1 MLSNLPSSLPVR
13 QLPRFWTDFIPGRGK
28 LALPHCKEHSLPQIL
43 PTRLTY
49 AESFRCIGSAC
60 EDTCCQ
66 GWSVPVDQAAY
77 EKFQQLPD
85 GPLRSLIEASVIE
98 ASILSA
104 PPGAVD
110 EKAFKS
116 ASFAQIRMDSQNQC
130 PLLTEE
136 RLCRI
141 HASLGEGFLPRIC
154 ATYPRVVHEI
164 GGFEETALALSC
176 PEAARLI
183 LLDPKLLAP
192 VRLARNGLAAVRQA
206 RYAPAEAAVGGG
218 LLSLLPWFRPIRQV
232 VLALVADRAYPLWQR
247 LFLLGVFCRRLDTIA
262 SGELPRS
269 IPDFLAD
276 FEATVASRSLLTAM
290 ETLPRDCAAQ
300 LDVVLRLAGMLLH
313 RSNVRPRFVE
323 CIQAFTAGIG
333 NAPGAT
339 LESLTAH
346 YAQAHDRYFEPFLR
360 RQPHILENYLANTIL
375 RCRFPFRRKGA
386 PAETPL
392 SMARE
397 CALLTAQF
405 ALVRGL
411 LIGVAGFHGEAFSA
425 AHVVHAVQAA
435 SKHFEHHP
443 EFSRLAYELLVE
455 SRMDGAR
462 GLAILLRDAEPEAA
476 SRVVRPAS
484 PEVRAL
490 GPREVKAT
498 STNF

>member
-1 MLSNLPSSLPVR
+1 M
-13 QLPRFWTDFIPGRGK
+13 
-28 LALPHCKEHSLPQIL
+28 
-43 PTRLTY
+43 
-49 AESFRCIGSAC
+49 
-60 EDTCCQ
+60 
-66 GWSVPVDQAAY
+66 
-77 EKFQQLPD
+77 
-85 GPLRSLIEASVIE
+85 
-98 ASILSA
+98 
-104 PPGAVD
+104 
-110 EKAFKS
+110 
-116 ASFAQIRMDSQNQC
+116 
-130 PLLTEE
+130 
-136 RLCRI
+136 
-141 HASLGEGFLPRIC
+141 
-154 ATYPRVVHEI
+154 
-164 GGFEETALALSC
+164 
-176 PEAARLI
+176 
-183 LLDPKLLAP
+183 
-192 VRLARNGLAAVRQA
+192 
-206 RYAPAEAAVGGG
+206 
-218 LLSLLPWFRPIRQV
+218 
-232 VLALVADRAYPLWQR
+232 LALVADRAYPLWQR

>member
-1 MLSNLPSSLPVR
+1 
-13 QLPRFWTDFIPGRGK
+13 
-28 LALPHCKEHSLPQIL
+28 
-43 PTRLTY
+43 
-49 AESFRCIGSAC
+49 
-60 EDTCCQ
+60 
-66 GWSVPVDQAAY
+66 VPVDQAAY
-77 EKFQQLPD
+77 ENFQQLPD
-85 GPLRSLIEASVIE
+85 GPLRALIEASVIEASVIE
-98 ASILSA
+98 ASILTA
-104 PPGAVD
+104 PPVAVD

-116 ASFAQIRMDSQNQC
+116 ASFTQICMDSQNRC

-136 RLCRI
+136 SLCRI
-141 HASLGEGFLPRIC
+141 QASLGEEFLPRTC
-154 ATYPRVVHEI
+154 AAYPRVVNEI
-164 GGFEETALALSC
+164 GGCEETALALSC
-176 PEAARLI
+176 PEAARLV
-183 LLDPKLLAP
+183 LLHPDLLAP
-192 VRLARNGLAAVRQA
+192 ARLAQKGLAAAGQA
-206 RYAPAEAAVGGG
+206 RYALAEAASGGE
-218 LLSLLPWFRPIRQV
+218 LPSLLPWFQPIRQA
-232 VLALVADRAYPLWQR
+232 VLALVGNRAYPLWQR
-247 LFLLGVFCRRLDTIA
+247 LFLLGIFCRRLDAIS

-269 IPDFLAD
+269 IPEFLAD

-290 ETLPRDCAAQ
+290 ETLPVDPAAQ
-300 LDVVLRLAGMLLH
+300 LDVVLRLAGMLLR

-323 CIQAFTAGIG
+323 CVQAFTAGIG
-333 NAPGAT
+333 NGPGAT

-346 YAQAHDRYFEPFLR
+346 YAQAHSRYFEPFLR
-360 RQPHILENYLANTIL
+360 SHPRILENYLANAIL
-375 RCRFPFRRKGA
+375 RCRFPFGQEDA
-386 PAETPL
+386 PAGRPL

-425 AHVVHAVQAA
+425 AHAVHTVQAA

-443 EFSRLAYELLVE
+443 EFSHLAYELLLE